1 MTIELIKAALKRFG
15 RGAVA
20 IAIPLA
26 IQYFQNSTDPTIMIV
41 APALMALGKGLR
53 DKYKWGWL
61 PI

>member
-1 MTIELIKAALKRFG
+1 MTKDLIMAALKRFG

-20 IAIPLA
+20 IAVPLA
-26 IQYFQNSTDPTIMIV
+26 IQYFQNSTDPTIMVV

-53 DKYKWGWL
+53 DKYGWSWL